1 MHELSLAQAV
11 VEIAEAEAK
20 KHSAPAVATV
30 KLRLGEFTGVVRE
43 ALEFGFEFARR
54 GTVAE
59 GAHLVVESVPL
70 RTRCPQC
77 KTVGRSIEDFC
88 LICPTCGG
96 AVEIISGREME
107 VEYVELVE
115 ASDLELKS
123 NADKG
128 KLEARI

>member
-11 VEIAEAEAK
+11 IEIAEAEAK

-30 KLRLGEFTGVVRE
+30 KLRLGEFAGVVRE

-54 GTVAE
+54 GTAVE
-59 GAHLVVESVPL
+59 GARLEIETVPL
-70 RTRCPQC
+70 KTRCPHC
-77 KTVGRSIEDFC
+77 KTVGRPIEDFC
-88 LICPTCGG
+88 LICPACGG